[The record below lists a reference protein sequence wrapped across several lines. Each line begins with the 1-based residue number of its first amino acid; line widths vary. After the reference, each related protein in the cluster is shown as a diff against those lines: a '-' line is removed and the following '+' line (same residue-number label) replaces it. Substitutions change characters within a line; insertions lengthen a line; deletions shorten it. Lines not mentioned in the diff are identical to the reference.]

1 MQLTVHGKEKNDGKS
16 YKKSKKCKTDKKNL
30 KKNLKRK
37 K

>member
-16 YKKSKKCKTDKKNL
+16 YKKSKKCKTDFKKI
-30 KKNLKRK
+30 KKKIK